1 MVEMLFWKLV
11 TFLFEH
17 LALRE
22 AILFWNIY
30 ERGKLST
37 LIEFNGLFFIIY
49 EELSG
54 IFKTG
59 S

>member
-1 MVEMLFWKLV
+1 MIEMLFWKLV
-11 TFLFEH
+11 TVLFEH
-17 LALRE
+17 LALRK
-22 AILFWNIY
+22 AIPFWNIY

-37 LIEFNGLFFIIY
+37 LIDFNGLFFIIY
-49 EELSG
+49 EELYG

>member
-1 MVEMLFWKLV
+1 MIEMLFWKLV
-11 TFLFEH
+11 TVLFEH
-17 LALRE
+17 LAFRE
-22 AILFWNIY
+22 AIPFWNIY

-37 LIEFNGLFFIIY
+37 LIDFNGLFFIIY

>member
-1 MVEMLFWKLV
+1 MIEMLFWKLV
-11 TFLFEH
+11 TVLFEH

-22 AILFWNIY
+22 AIPFCNIY

-37 LIEFNGLFFIIY
+37 LIDFNGLFFHN
-49 EELSG
+49 EELYG

>member
-1 MVEMLFWKLV
+1 MIEMLFWKLV
-11 TFLFEH
+11 TVLFEH

-22 AILFWNIY
+22 AIPFWNIY
-30 ERGKLST
+30 ERDKLST
-37 LIEFNGLFFIIY
+37 LIDFNGLFFIIY

>member
-1 MVEMLFWKLV
+1 MIEMLFWKLV
-11 TFLFEH
+11 TVLFEH
-17 LALRE
+17 LAFRE
-22 AILFWNIY
+22 AIPFWNIY
-30 ERGKLST
+30 EIGKLST
-37 LIEFNGLFFIIY
+37 LIDFNGLFFIIY

>member
-1 MVEMLFWKLV
+1 MIEMLFWKLV
-11 TFLFEH
+11 TVLFEH

-22 AILFWNIY
+22 AIPFWNIY

-37 LIEFNGLFFIIY
+37 LIDFNGLFFIIY
-49 EELSG
+49 EELYG